1 MNVQCSPRDS
11 RTKGGVCEV
20 ATGPCIVHPLS
31 GAVGLSDSLD
41 LDFRV
46 EADWLL
52 TTVVTAR
59 TLHHAATQRFG
70 RSNDQA
76 SDLRARKKVPRTG
89 QC

>member
-11 RTKGGVCEV
+11 ITKGGVCEV

-46 EADWLL
+46 EAA
-52 TTVVTAR
+52 TTLAPNHSGHCPNPTPR
-59 TLHHAATQRFG
+59 CNAT
-70 RSNDQA
+70 
-76 SDLRARKKVPRTG
+76 LRALE
-89 QC
+89 